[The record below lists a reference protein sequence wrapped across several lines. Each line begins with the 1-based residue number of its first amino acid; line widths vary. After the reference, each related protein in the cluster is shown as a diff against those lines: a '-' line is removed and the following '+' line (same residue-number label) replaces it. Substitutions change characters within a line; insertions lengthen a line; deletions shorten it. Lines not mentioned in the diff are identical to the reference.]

1 MKLRDLHWALHF
13 LVWTLGIVAV
23 GAVLGAVVFPLVGS
37 LAGVDK
43 SAGEL
48 ALTGARTLG
57 FYFMVWAPGVGI
69 VLTVKNEYE
78 RRRRKAAEAKKARSS
93 S

>member
-1 MKLRDLHWALHF
+1 MKLRNLHWAPHF

-23 GAVLGAVVFPLVGS
+23 GAVLGAAVFPLVGS
-37 LAGVDK
+37 LAGMEK

-48 ALTGARTLG
+48 ALNGARTLG
-57 FYFMVWAPGVGI
+57 FYFMVWAPGVGV

-78 RRRRKAAEAKKARSS
+78 RRQRKAADAGKGRRSP
-93 S
+93 

>member
-1 MKLRDLHWALHF
+1 MKLRDLHWAPYF

-23 GAVLGAVVFPLVGS
+23 GAVLGAAVFPLVGS
-37 LAGVDK
+37 LAGMDK

-78 RRRRKAAEAKKARSS
+78 RRQKKAAETGKDRSS
-93 S
+93 P